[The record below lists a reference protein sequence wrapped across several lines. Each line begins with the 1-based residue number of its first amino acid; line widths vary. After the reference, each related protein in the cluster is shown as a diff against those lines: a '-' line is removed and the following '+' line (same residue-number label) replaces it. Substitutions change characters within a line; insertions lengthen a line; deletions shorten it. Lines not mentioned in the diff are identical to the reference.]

1 MTKKDNKAKIIALV
15 EAGVMLALATVLSLI
30 PLSKMPF
37 GGSVTL
43 FSMLPIA
50 IYSYRWIKQGSFGVL
65 SSIGVA
71 VVYSIIQLLLGLENF
86 SYVNGLGSYAVVAV
100 FDYILAFG
108 VLCLG
113 GIFRGKNETFS
124 ILFSAVSSAIAIV
137 VFTLALMLSGDDEAA
152 ATLKKFWWIIVVEAA
167 IVLVLTVLALIFKN
181 KVHKSGIAL
190 AAGITLACVL
200 RAISHII
207 SGITVW
213 AGYAPDGAAVAY
225 SLYYNL
231 SYMIPESVIT
241 VVIAVIACAIIDFDA
256 QTLNVRMKTNKGN

>member
-1 MTKKDNKAKIIALV
+1 
-15 EAGVMLALATVLSLI
+15 
-30 PLSKMPF
+30 
-37 GGSVTL
+37 
-43 FSMLPIA
+43 
-50 IYSYRWIKQGSFGVL
+50 
-65 SSIGVA
+65 
-71 VVYSIIQLLLGLENF
+71 
-86 SYVNGLGSYAVVAV
+86 
-100 FDYILAFG
+100 
-108 VLCLG
+108 
-113 GIFRGKNETFS
+113 
-124 ILFSAVSSAIAIV
+124 
-137 VFTLALMLSGDDEAA
+137 MLSGDDEAA

>member
-1 MTKKDNKAKIIALV
+1 MALV

-50 IYSYRWIKQGSFGVL
+50 IYSYRWIKQNSFKVL

-86 SYVNGLGSYAVVAV
+86 SYVNGLFSYAVVAV